1 MTARLCATLLVV
13 APLTAGAADDD
24 NPFRRV
30 KVGDSATYK
39 LTTTGAVPSDG
50 TATRTVTARSDTE
63 VTVKTVVKITG
74 GQAQESE
81 EKIDLTRPYDPLTV
95 PALPG
100 AGVKLEKVKEGTE
113 KVKVGGREY
122 DARWTSY
129 KVSGKL
135 NGLDVTGEVKVWLS
149 RDVPLALVKVQ
160 TTAEVAGKKLAS
172 VRELIE
178 TGGQ

>member
-13 APLTAGAADDD
+13 APLVAGAADDE
-24 NPFRRV
+24 NPFRRA

-50 TATRTVTARSDTE
+50 TATRTVTARSDTA
-63 VTVKTVVKITG
+63 VTVKTVVKVTG
-74 GQAQESE
+74 AQAQESE

-95 PALPG
+95 PVLPG
-100 AGVKLEKVKEGTE
+100 AGVRLEKVREGVE
-113 KVKVGGREY
+113 KVKAGGREY

-129 KVSGKL
+129 TVSGQL
-135 NGLDVTGEVKVWLS
+135 NGLDVTGEVQVWLS
-149 RDVPLALVKVQ
+149 KDVPLALVKVR
-160 TTAEVAGKKLAS
+160 TTADVAGKKLVS

-178 TGGQ
+178 TGGK